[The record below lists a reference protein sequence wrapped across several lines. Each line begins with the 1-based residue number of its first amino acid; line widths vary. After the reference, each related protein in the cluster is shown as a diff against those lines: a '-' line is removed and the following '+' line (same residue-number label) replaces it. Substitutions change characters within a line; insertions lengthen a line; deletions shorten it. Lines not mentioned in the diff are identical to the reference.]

1 MLGSWTKTEIVSESL
16 NKELAAYG
24 LKTSFSSDKR
34 RFFMDEKG
42 MSQVTNF
49 FKSRAHQPVLKPEHT
64 ERVRIL
70 VDYANKNKIDPL

>member
-1 MLGSWTKTEIVSESL
+1 
-16 NKELAAYG
+16 
-24 LKTSFSSDKR
+24 
-34 RFFMDEKG
+34 MDEKG